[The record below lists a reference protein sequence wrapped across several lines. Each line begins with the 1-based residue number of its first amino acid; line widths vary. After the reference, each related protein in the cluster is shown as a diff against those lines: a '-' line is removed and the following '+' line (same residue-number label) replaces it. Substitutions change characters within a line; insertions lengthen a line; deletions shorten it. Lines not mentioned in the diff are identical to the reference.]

1 MLRRMVLGRAVW
13 QSPRRTGV
21 PGRRRPTVAGIVRY
35 GSYVPYFRLQ
45 RSALGAGKGE
55 RAVASYD
62 EDSVSMAVEAARDAV
77 RGGASV
83 DTLLFATTSPAY
95 GEKLDAATI
104 QAALDLPESVGS
116 VGLGGSSRMGLAALL
131 LGLDLAAAG
140 RHALACASDLVVG
153 APGGARESQ
162 GGDGAVAF
170 VTGGDG

>member
-1 MLRRMVLGRAVW
+1 
-13 QSPRRTGV
+13 
-21 PGRRRPTVAGIVRY
+21 
-35 GSYVPYFRLQ
+35 RLQ
-45 RSALGAGKGE
+45 RAALGAGKGE

-77 RGGASV
+77 RGGVPV

-104 QAALDLPESVGS
+104 HAALDPPQTGAPL
-116 VGLGGSSRMGLAALL
+116 GLRGSSRMGLAALG

-140 RHALACASDLVVG
+140 RHALACASDVVVG
-153 APGGARESQ
+153 LPGGARESQ

-170 VTGGDG
+170 VTGSDRESVARLVGRASSTIEILDVWRL